1 MASSMLKQVARLLRT
16 EPAPPTPTEGRWHE
30 GRRNGHSKWV
40 CIMRG
45 IEANHWNR
53 SRSRRTPIG
62 ALALAVAIVGMDGSV
77 ASANMLYDAT
87 AEFNGA
93 QGGTT
98 GVWRYG
104 QLSAAGGTFTELVYN
119 AGYFSGPSGA
129 MVGASFMHSGGFFT
143 GVNAN
148 LRFIAPTAGTYTAI
162 FQAKLLDPGNN
173 PYAVSGY
180 PDYRRDGVRMW
191 LNTAYHDLQTWDQTT
206 SAQSFVYQTV
216 TRTFTLQAG
225 GTIDF
230 AIDPNGARAFEY
242 GAQSSYLGYNIYDST
257 AFMASVEMVPAPAAV
272 ALIGLVGIAGV
283 RRRR

>member
-1 MASSMLKQVARLLRT
+1 ML
-16 EPAPPTPTEGRWHE
+16 
-30 GRRNGHSKWV
+30 
-40 CIMRG
+40 
-45 IEANHWNR
+45 
-53 SRSRRTPIG
+53 
-62 ALALAVAIVGMDGSV
+62 VAILTGVGSSA
-77 ASANMLYDAT
+77 ASADMIYNAT
-87 AEFNGA
+87 SEFNGA

-104 QLSAAGGTFTELVYN
+104 QLSEAGGTFSEISFDGTGNFV
-119 AGYFSGPSGA
+119 GSGTV
-129 MVGASFMHSGGFFT
+129 MVGKSFMHTGGYFT

-148 LRFIAPTAGTYTAI
+148 LRFIAPTAGTYTAT

-206 SAQSFVYQTV
+206 SAQSFVYQTI
-216 TRTFTLQAG
+216 TRTFTLSAG

-230 AIDPNGARAFEY
+230 SIDPNGARGFEY
-242 GAQSSYLGYNIYDST
+242 GAQPSYLGYNLYDST
-257 AFMASVEMVPAPAAV
+257 AIMASVEMVPAP
-272 ALIGLVGIAGV
+272 GGIALMGLLGLAGP